1 VEQPSAGFELPR
13 EGFWQIP
20 WVLNPLGSVLAT
32 PDRRSV
38 IFWNVANDTEVFRVT
53 GKSTADVKGMAF
65 SPTAAA
71 LRSLGAG
78 WWLST
83 TWPGDGHS
91 LLGRNPTP
99 KYVLSLAFSP
109 DGRTLITVSNDT
121 VARLWDVETG
131 CEKAALAWG
140 AGQLKAVA
148 FAPDGMRAAA
158 SGKKGTI
165 VVWDID

>member
-1 VEQPSAGFELPR
+1 
-13 EGFWQIP
+13 
-20 WVLNPLGSVLAT
+20 
-32 PDRRSV
+32 
-38 IFWNVANDTEVFRVT
+38 
-53 GKSTADVKGMAF
+53 MAF
-65 SPTAAA
+65 SP
-71 LRSLGAG
+71 
-78 WWLST
+78 
-83 TWPGDGHS
+83 DGS
-91 LLGRNPTP
+91 RFAIARGRLVVVYDVARRRPLASWKNPTP